1 LKKTIALTMLFIP
14 FFVAFT
20 WAQFIALP
28 VFDAANLANAIER
41 LTQLR
46 EQISQMV
53 RTYDQ
58 LVLEY
63 KHMLKMAKQLPG
75 LSAHSFRSAPWRFSH
90 STDTYGTAGAWNKA
104 INTGNTAEQAYRFAV
119 ERLATY
125 GAALARIPSDQVN
138 RAKTDYAS
146 VELADAANI
155 HGIEVAGSQRAKA
168 GSADAAISGLESA
181 SLSSD
186 ENSNTHIAVLNKI
199 NAAGVMAVRAS
210 QDTNQILIALV
221 EHQVAE
227 SKARRDAEAA
237 AINANIAF
245 RQYAYDAGMLGIRDT
260 TKAITAFRMP

>member
-1 LKKTIALTMLFIP
+1 MLFILIFAAAVP
-14 FFVAFT
+14 
-20 WAQFIALP
+20 AQFIALP

-41 LTQLR
+41 LAQLR
-46 EQISQMV
+46 EQISQLV

-75 LSAHSFRSAPWRFSH
+75 LSEHYFRSAPWRFSH
-90 STDTYGTAGAWNKA
+90 STDTYGTAAAWNKA

-125 GAALARIPSDQVN
+125 GSALARIPADQLD
-138 RAKTDYAS
+138 RAKTDYAG

-186 ENSNTHIAVLNKI
+186 EDSNTQIAVLNKI
-199 NAAGVMAVRAS
+199 NAAGMMVMRAS
-210 QDTNQILIALV
+210 QDTNQILIALL
-221 EHQVAE
+221 EHQLAQ
-227 SKARRDAEAA
+227 SKARRDAEAT

-245 RQYAYDAGMLGIRDT
+245 RQHAYDAGIVGIRDT
-260 TKAITAFRMP
+260 TKAITTFRMP